1 MIVAALLSFVLL
13 LIVVYLIAAPFL
25 AGGGGEDVGARLSEE
40 RGRVLAQIRDLDM
53 EFQTGKL
60 SDGEYQALRA
70 RRLAEVQTLTAA
82 IAEAEEVEASEAEA
96 GETEP
101 GLEEVAALA
110 PVIGNG
116 HGPAPAAE
124 DDDLE
129 RAIAARR
136 RSLQTDGCP
145 KCEGPIDP
153 DDAFCRRCGA
163 DLGAAQTR

>member
-1 MIVAALLSFVLL
+1 MIVAAFLSFVLL

-25 AGGGGEDVGARLSEE
+25 AGSGGEDVGARLSEE
-40 RGRVLAQIRDLDM
+40 RGRVLGQIGDLDM

-60 SDGEYQALRA
+60 DDDEYQALRA
-70 RRLAEVQTLTAA
+70 RRLAEVQTLDAA
-82 IAEAEEVEASEAEA
+82 IAEAEEVEVAEVA
-96 GETEP
+96 ETEP

-110 PVIGNG
+110 PAIGNG

-136 RSLQTDGCP
+136 RSLQTEGCP
-145 KCEGPIDP
+145 ECEAPIDP
-153 DDAFCRRCGA
+153 HDAFCRRCGA
-163 DLGAAQTR
+163 GLGAAQTR